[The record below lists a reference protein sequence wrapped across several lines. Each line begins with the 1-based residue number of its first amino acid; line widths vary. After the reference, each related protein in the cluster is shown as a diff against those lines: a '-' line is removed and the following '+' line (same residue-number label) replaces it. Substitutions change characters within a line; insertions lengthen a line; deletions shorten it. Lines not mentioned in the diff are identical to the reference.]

1 MINIG
6 FPYLKERELKLVNL
20 IMVTH
25 SVPAEWRRGLISPIF
40 KSDDKMNLDNY
51 RGICVI
57 SCISKVFFLILND
70 RLNDFLKAH
79 NIIDK
84 SEIGFE
90 RIIGQLTTFFTLKT
104 LVNKHVHIT
113 QKGKQ
118 FACFVDPYK
127 AYDSVWNDGLFA
139 N

>member
-1 MINIG
+1 MIKIG

-25 SVPAEWRRGLISPIF
+25 SVPAEWCRGLISPIF

-57 SCISKVFFLILND
+57 SCTSKVFFLILND

-84 SEIGFE
+84 SEIGFK
-90 RIIGQLTTFFTLKT
+90 RIIEQLTTFL
-104 LVNKHVHIT
+104 L
-113 QKGKQ
+113 
-118 FACFVDPYK
+118 
-127 AYDSVWNDGLFA
+127 
-139 N
+139 